1 MRLSSAF
8 PNDPLSRQ
16 DVAKLVMEL
25 MQGHEDTLGAYSP
38 TPRAMVKIAASH
50 WRDHPRRCALRHPP
64 PVPAAQARPLTPP
77 IRLAERP

>member
-8 PNDPLSRQ
+8 PNDPLDRQ

-50 WRDHPRRCALRHPP
+50 WRDHSPHPSDAGRRQR
-64 PVPAAQARPLTPP
+64 RG
-77 IRLAERP
+77 

>member
-8 PNDPLSRQ
+8 PNDPLDRQ

-38 TPRAMVKIAASH
+38 TPRAMVKIAA
-50 WRDHPRRCALRHPP
+50 
-64 PVPAAQARPLTPP
+64 
-77 IRLAERP
+77 IRLWCEFYESAT